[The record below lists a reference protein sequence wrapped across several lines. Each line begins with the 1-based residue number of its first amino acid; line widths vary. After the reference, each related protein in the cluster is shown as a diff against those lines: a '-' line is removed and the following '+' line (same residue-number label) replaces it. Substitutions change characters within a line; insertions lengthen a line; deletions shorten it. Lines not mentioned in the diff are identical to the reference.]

1 VARILAL
8 LLVLLIGVIRS
19 HATPYWTEEQIEAA
33 RSEFQSLPRNA
44 ETGLRAGFSALDD
57 IAYFVKYRQLCDFLD
72 GLQVTTPGANFGG
85 MREGEVG
92 GDFTIIQ
99 TDNTQEAIR
108 VWSQYAIWTG
118 DTARYGENIRRA
130 WAYNTVWP
138 AWREEGG
145 GYYAMHNCGW
155 GFEAAA
161 KFREAYGDTSMNWYA
176 DSCALWVVANTLAY
190 NENGTAA
197 NELNPC
203 AQGLGVGG
211 LYPHSLYR
219 NRTDWQDQALL
230 QGRRLRRWFESRPDR
245 LNNNLNWALCGGTA
259 LWGVCQSV
267 FLAYPDS
274 GALWL
279 DQYGSQLETWENPSQ
294 WYNAFN
300 TWYSNATFRCWEITG
315 DSLFWNRGVFYADSL
330 LGFDVDDDGGI
341 PPGTCCISNG
351 NDHSWVSAYM
361 GWMGLERI
369 ISSGPIAFAS
379 LGDFQTPNPAL
390 PYLAGDSL
398 AVGTTVLN
406 QGTESLSGRVWVW
419 GPSYSDSADFTALP
433 GEEIAVP
440 MSRRWAIAD
449 NESLPDHPR
458 LHQRLEVIVEEQTIT
473 DEDSTEFDI
482 RHGTSVWGQIL
493 VPHDPFSPP
502 PCRIDFY
509 AEEYPDSIWTSVE
522 VASGE
527 QYSSGPRPL
536 LEGNNRMV
544 VFPPPR
550 YMLAEQQFVT
560 IGDPNPDPL
569 DIWLTS
575 SDVLLV
581 DDDEGED
588 YETWV
593 TSSME
598 ENGWNARVWDR
609 SAAGLHDL
617 ANVDWIVWMT
627 GDDSVG
633 TLTPQ
638 DSSYLSAYF
647 ARNSGGVLVSGQN
660 ITEDDEAIPYFSG
673 ALGYNPLRDDTDRPR
688 AWGISEDPNLDEAFV
703 VLVGTTGAHN
713 QTSPSS
719 IIPAG
724 NGFAVMVND
733 TNDNEVCG
741 VANVVGTNDSRT
753 LFYSFGIE
761 AISGLAGSTTR
772 AEFLELCRQWLM
784 RETDAPP
791 FAPLPSAYTLS
802 PAYPNPFNNS
812 TSFNWT
818 TPTTGNVSISVFDV
832 LGRQVEI
839 LHDGVA
845 NTGYHRTNWNASSV
859 ASGTYFV
866 RLQSPTQTIS
876 RSIRLVK

>member
-1 VARILAL
+1 MARILAL
-8 LLVLLIGVIRS
+8 LLVLLIGVIQS
-19 HATPYWTEEQIEAA
+19 NATPYWTEEQIEAA
-33 RSEFQSLPRNA
+33 RSEFLSLPRHQ

-92 GDFTIIQ
+92 GDFSIVQ

-118 DTARYGENIRRA
+118 DTARYGENIHRA
-130 WAYNTVWP
+130 WVYNTVWP

-203 AQGLGVGG
+203 AQGLGTGG

-379 LGDFQTPNPAL
+379 LGDFQSPNPAL

-398 AVGTTVLN
+398 AVGTSVLN

-419 GPSYSDSADFTALP
+419 GPSYSDSADFIALP

-440 MSRRWAIAD
+440 MSRHWVIAD

-493 VPHDPFSPP
+493 GPHDPFSPP
-502 PCRIDFY
+502 PCRIDFF
-509 AEEYPDSIWTSVE
+509 AEAYPDSIWTTVDSE
-522 VASGE
+522 LD
-527 QYSSGPRPL
+527 QPYNSGPRPL
-536 LEGNNRMV
+536 LEGTNRMV
-544 VFPPPR
+544 IYPPAR
-550 YMLAEQQFVT
+550 YTEAEQTFVT

-569 DIWLTS
+569 DFWLTPT
-575 SDVLLV
+575 DVLLV
-581 DDDEGED
+581 DDDFGED
-588 YETWV
+588 YEEYFL
-593 TSSME
+593 SSMA
-598 ENGWNARVWDR
+598 ENGWNVR
-609 SAAGLHDL
+609 SVKSRADSTI
-617 ANVDWIVWMT
+617 DWWSLRDVPWMLWMT
-627 GDDSVG
+627 GDSTG
-633 TLTPQ
+633 TFTYADTTMLRLYLEINRGGILATGQ
-638 DSSYLSAYF
+638 DLYPA
-647 ARNSGGVLVSGQN
+647 LVDFGCWLDR
-660 ITEDDEAIPYFSG
+660 E
-673 ALGYNPLRDDTDRPR
+673 DTDRPR
-688 AWGISEDPNLDEAFV
+688 AWGISEDPNLDDEFL

-719 IIPAG
+719 IIPG
-724 NGFAVMVND
+724 GSGFAVMVND

-741 VANVVGTNDSRT
+741 VASDREFSGRT
-753 LFYSFGIE
+753 LFFSFGIE

-772 AEFLELCRQWLM
+772 AEFLDLCRQWLM

-845 NTGYHRTNWNASSV
+845 NTGYHRTIWNASSV